1 MIREKLAVKHDAGDV
16 DAHAIHSQKQVEHGD
31 SGGKSSFVGG
41 FFGVRG
47 DDGGFDDQAGTT
59 PADAE
64 EHEGFAPDFVHA
76 AGAYG
81 VEDDANCDPAA
92 LEFELLFATR

>member
-1 MIREKLAVKHDAGDV
+1 MIREEFAVKHDAGDV
-16 DAHAIHSQKQVEHGD
+16 DAHAIHSQKQVKHGY
-31 SGGKSSFVGG
+31 SGGKRSFVGC
-41 FFGVRG
+41 FLGVRG
-47 DDGGFDDQAGTT
+47 DDGGFDDQTSTA

-76 AGAYG
+76 AGADG
-81 VEDDANCDPAA
+81 VEDDADGDPAA